1 MKKKAEDYSNTHP
14 NINPQEMTLPEQ
26 VNRFKSLSEQLYE
39 RNRKQQLYI
48 NATNALLKQWQIK
61 IEKMEAEMKQ
71 NYIDITSLKR
81 IIHNQDKFALNLIS
95 MKTNIATEE
104 EFENIKQR
112 LDIELAW
119 ISDKY
124 EVLRKTSNDDKQTI
138 KLLERKLAF

>member
-112 LDIELAW
+112 LDIELA
-119 ISDKY
+119 
-124 EVLRKTSNDDKQTI
+124 
-138 KLLERKLAF
+138 